1 MTYYHSLFALQRR
14 KTLRQ
19 FQPKMSRI
27 SMSDSEYTEESFEIP
42 DELALDNVH
51 PNMDMDEEL
60 QFQDNILQQTEKIYD
75 VIEELDLINNANWSS
90 TKFHPEALKKLNFIK
105 EKLTIIYKDSIGTM
119 EFEDRENMKD
129 QEGYEYISMIS
140 SAWETVK
147 KQLALSKQIVSQL
160 PLDSK
165 HASLREKMIK
175 RIAKKEIELKKR
187 SHVVE
192 NHGQITSTPQNF
204 VSYYK

>member
-1 MTYYHSLFALQRR
+1 
-14 KTLRQ
+14 
-19 FQPKMSRI
+19 
-27 SMSDSEYTEESFEIP
+27 MSDSEYSEVSFEIP

-51 PNMDMDEEL
+51 PNMDMDQEL

-75 VIEELDLINNANWSS
+75 VIEELDLINNSNWSS

-105 EKLTIIYKDSIGTM
+105 EKLTNIYKDSIGTM
-119 EFEDRENMKD
+119 EFEDRENMKN

-147 KQLALSKQIVSQL
+147 KRLTVSKQIVSQL

-187 SHVVE
+187 SYVVE

-204 VSYYK
+204 VSYHN